1 MSEYSQINICTTSYM
16 KVKDLLSSLPID
28 FSVYTPFLYIKL
40 SDEIPINIILSN
52 KISICELPDMSIT
65 NICHISTLIPV
76 NIDVYDII
84 HKYMTQVRNREDVKC
99 AVIYKSNSKN
109 WADIEI
115 DNCYI
120 ESYDPS
126 VTVFE

>member
-1 MSEYSQINICTTSYM
+1 MNEYSQINIATSSYIR
-16 KVKDLLSSLPID
+16 VKNLLSSLPID

-40 SDEIPINIILSN
+40 SDEIPINIILST
-52 KISICELPDMSIT
+52 KISISELPDMCIT
-65 NICHISTLIPV
+65 NICHISALIP
-76 NIDVYDII
+76 IDVGVYDII
-84 HKYMTQVRNREDVKC
+84 QKYMTQVRNREDVKC
-99 AVIYKSNSKN
+99 SVIFKSNSKK